1 MTSVPAIS
9 VENLTKYYGKSIG
22 VSNINFKI
30 NQGEIFGFLGPN
42 GAGKTTTI
50 RLILDM
56 LRPTSGMIKVF
67 GKEVQKNS
75 IETRS
80 SIGYLPGNFSSF
92 DNMTGHE
99 FLQFVASQRKIE
111 FKHPTKLYERFEL
124 STKDLNK
131 KIKQLSHGMMQ
142 KLGIIQAVFHKP
154 ALLILDE
161 PTIGL
166 DPLMQEEFYS
176 LLKEIQKNNCT
187 IFFSSHNLSEV
198 ERICH
203 RVAVIKG
210 GKLVALETL
219 ENLKKKRFRKLN
231 LTLKHKPDNL
241 KLENTELIEQNGL
254 NYEYLVKGD
263 VNTLISDLQ
272 KLPIEDFVFPEPNLD
287 EVFRA
292 FYRRAKK

>member
-1 MTSVPAIS
+1 MTSTPAIS
-9 VENLTKYYGKSIG
+9 VENLTKFYGKFIG
-22 VSNINFKI
+22 VSDINFQV

-67 GKEVQKNS
+67 GNEVQKNS
-75 IETRS
+75 IETRK

-92 DNMTGHE
+92 DNMNGNE
-99 FLQFVASQRKIE
+99 FLQFVASQRNIE
-111 FKHPTKLYERFEL
+111 FIHPTKLYDRFEL
-124 STKDLNK
+124 SNKDLNK
-131 KIKQLSHGMMQ
+131 KLKQLSHGMIQ
-142 KLGIIQAVFHKP
+142 KLGIIQAVFHNP
-154 ALLILDE
+154 DLLILDE

-176 LLKEIQKNNCT
+176 LLKEIQKDNCT

-203 RVAVIKG
+203 RVAVIKN

-231 LTLKHKPDNL
+231 LTLKHKIDDL

-254 NYEYLVKGD
+254 NYKYLVKGD
-263 VNTLISDLQ
+263 VNTLIKDLRE
-272 KLPIEDFVFPEPNLD
+272 LPIEDFVFPEPNLD

-292 FYRRAKK
+292 FYK